1 MKRNAIRS
9 LVVMMIAGMVFA
21 FTPVPVAAA
30 TKAPAMVKISSV
42 KVAAVSTSTNKTTVT
57 IKWKKAKRATGYI
70 VWVKHGT
77 GQWVKQIKLGKRYRK
92 LKLMG
97 VPAGQFDV
105 KVQAVN
111 KKKKGKYSKVKS
123 KYIKSPHTLASY
135 ATSVRPSMKI
145 AAYGVTKTFSGNTL
159 ICDYDVAKI
168 NYRSTLT
175 AEELE
180 TIKAQV
186 NADQAT
192 KRNETLQDINSMK
205 LDEGISGVTVIYRY
219 IYNNNVLLSFTYR

>member
-9 LVVMMIAGMVFA
+9 LVVMMIAVMVFA
-21 FTPVPVAAA
+21 LTPVPVSAAS
-30 TKAPAMVKISSV
+30 KAPARAKITSV

-92 LKLMG
+92 LKLMN

-111 KKKKGKYSKVKS
+111 KKKLGKESVVKS
-123 KYIKSPHTLASY
+123 KYIVSPMTLTDY
-135 ATSVRPSMKI
+135 ANRVEPSMK
-145 AAYGVTKTFSGNTL
+145 YGGSDVKISFAGNTVTYT
-159 ICDYDVAKI
+159 YDLSGKISSIDDAKAAI
-168 NYRSTLT
+168 N
-175 AEELE
+175 A
-180 TIKAQV
+180 KASDLK
-186 NADQAT
+186 NAAT
-192 KRNETLQDINSMK
+192 NIINAAR
-205 LDEGISGVTVIYRY
+205 LDAGISGVTVIYNY
-219 IYNNNVLLSFTYR
+219 VYNGTTLQSFTFR

>member
-9 LVVMMIAGMVFA
+9 LVVMMIAVMVFA
-21 FTPVPVAAA
+21 FTPVPVSAA
-30 TKAPAMVKISSV
+30 TKAPAKVKISSV
-42 KVAAVSTSTNKTTVT
+42 KVAAVSTSTNRTTVT
-57 IKWKKAKRATGYI
+57 IKWKTAKRATGYI

-123 KYIKSPHTLASY
+123 KFIVSPMTLTDY
-135 ATSVRPSMKI
+135 ANRVEPGMK
-145 AAYGVTKTFSGNTL
+145 YGGSGVKISFAGNTVTYT
-159 ICDYDVAKI
+159 YDLSGKIDSIDDTTAKI
-168 NYRSTLT
+168 NANVANL
-175 AEELE
+175 
-180 TIKAQV
+180 Q
-186 NADQAT
+186 NAAT
-192 KRNETLQDINSMK
+192 KIINTAR
-205 LDEGISGVTVIYRY
+205 LDAGISGVRVIYNY
-219 IYNNNVLLSFTYR
+219 IYNGTTLQSFVY

>member
-9 LVVMMIAGMVFA
+9 LVVMMIAVMVFA
-21 FTPVPVAAA
+21 FTPVPVSAA
-30 TKAPAMVKISSV
+30 TKAPAKVKISSV
-42 KVAAVSTSTNKTTVT
+42 KVAAVSTSTNRTTVT
-57 IKWKKAKRATGYI
+57 IKWKTAKRATGYI

-123 KYIKSPHTLASY
+123 KFIVSPMTLTDY
-135 ATSVRPSMKI
+135 ANRVEPSMK
-145 AAYGVTKTFSGNTL
+145 YGGSDVKISFAGNTVTYT
-159 ICDYDVAKI
+159 YDLSGKINSIDETTAKI
-168 NYRSTLT
+168 NANAANLQNAAKSIKDT
-175 AEELE
+175 AY
-180 TIKAQV
+180 
-186 NADQAT
+186 
-192 KRNETLQDINSMK
+192 
-205 LDEGISGVTVIYRY
+205 LDAGISGVTVIYNYVYNGKSIAYFRY
-219 IYNNNVLLSFTYR
+219 